1 MVPCFGALT
10 VRRPLSGAPMAHD
23 GEMRSRY
30 LAGVAALWAFAYAC
44 GYVALIHR
52 QDDSAVAWWYVALV
66 AGSVVAL
73 GGVAAATW
81 GQPGL
86 VAGVAV
92 LAVASL
98 LGVLTMGLLLI
109 PAVVA
114 TVIAIALHPHGT
126 DGANPH

>member
-1 MVPCFGALT
+1 
-10 VRRPLSGAPMAHD
+10 MAHD
-23 GEMRSRY
+23 WEVKSRY
-30 LAGVAALWAFAYAC
+30 LAGAAALWAFAYVC

-52 QDDSAVAWWYVALV
+52 QNDSPVAWWYVALV
-66 AGSVVAL
+66 AAGVVAL

-81 GQPGL
+81 GRPGL
-86 VAGVAV
+86 VVGVAA

-98 LGVLTMGLLLI
+98 LGVLTIGLLLI